1 MSTASIPKMERHQ
14 ETGISILVIGA
25 GIAGLSFAIESYR
38 KGHAVRIVERRSS
51 QESAGE
57 RRVQLINSTG

>member
-1 MSTASIPKMERHQ
+1 MSTASIPKMERDR

-38 KGHAVRIVERRSS
+38 KGHTVRIVERRSS

-57 RRVQLINSTG
+57 

>member
-1 MSTASIPKMERHQ
+1 MSTASAPKMDRDR
-14 ETGISILVIGA
+14 ETDIFILVIGA

-38 KGHAVRIVERRSS
+38 KGHTVRIVERRSS

-57 RRVQLINSTG
+57 RRM

>member
-1 MSTASIPKMERHQ
+1 MERDR

-38 KGHAVRIVERRSS
+38 KGHTVRIIERRSS

-57 RRVQLINSTG
+57 RWM

>member
-1 MSTASIPKMERHQ
+1 MSTASIPKMERDR

-25 GIAGLSFAIESYR
+25 GIAGLSLAIESYR
-38 KGHAVRIVERRSS
+38 KGHTVRIVERRST

-57 RRVQLINSTG
+57 RRVQFITSTG

>member
-38 KGHAVRIVERRSS
+38 KG
-51 QESAGE
+51 AGE